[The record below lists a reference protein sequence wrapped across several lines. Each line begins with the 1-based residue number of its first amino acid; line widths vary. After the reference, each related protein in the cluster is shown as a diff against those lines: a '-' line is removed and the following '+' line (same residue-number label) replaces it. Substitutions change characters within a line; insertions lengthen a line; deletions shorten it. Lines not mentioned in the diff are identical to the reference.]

1 MVKNKI
7 IFLTLTFL
15 LGSLSSTVFA
25 GDDAPSWLRQAAGIT
40 VPNYDKEVKVVTVND
55 DQKIT
60 VEESG
65 RILTTTTHAV
75 RILSRDAAG
84 SAVAV
89 AIYNTESE
97 KVKDFKAWMIRPSG
111 QVIKYGKDQTI
122 DAVKDDS
129 DVYDEARVRSISGR
143 GDAEP
148 GCVFGYESVV
158 ESKEVFSQFPWGF
171 GAGHPVISSSISV
184 TVPTG
189 WRADGVVFNSQKL
202 EPTVNGSTFSW
213 EMHNLEAIKFE
224 SGSPSV
230 LNLVPRIIVRVFPPS
245 GKSSGILRTFESWT
259 DVSQYLTELSD
270 PQVQIDDALA
280 GKARELTA
288 NAKTEFEKI
297 QAIGRYA
304 QNIKYVSIQIGTGRG
319 GGYRPHNSLE
329 VFKKSYGDCKDKAN
343 LMRAMLKALN
353 IAAYPVVIYSGDPN
367 YVREEMPSPN
377 QFNHC
382 IIAVKIGDETIAP
395 SVVTHPKLGRLL
407 IFDATDDDTPVGD
420 LPDHEQGSFA
430 LIVANN
436 DGLLMKMPITPP
448 ETNKMVR
455 QSDVTMT
462 AEGEITAKLSERSI
476 GQSAVGER
484 RIFRA
489 LARSDYS
496 NRIERWITRAITGA
510 KVSKVEPT
518 DNHAEGKFALDVE
531 FVAGGYAQSM
541 RGKLLVF
548 KPALVSQ
555 RIDLDL
561 TEPKRK
567 HPIVLESESFS
578 ETVRVKLP
586 VGFEVDEMPDA
597 AKLETPFGKYSA
609 TYEVKE
615 GQLIFIRNLV
625 VTAGTIPASRYT
637 EVREFFGR
645 IRGVEMSPV
654 VLAKK

>member
-1 MVKNKI
+1 MKNKNLFLAI
-7 IFLTLTFL
+7 ILLTI
-15 LGSLSSTVFA
+15 SISPVFA
-25 GDDAPSWLRQAAGIT
+25 GDDAPSWLRQAASLSLPI
-40 VPNYDKEVKVVTVND
+40 YDKDVKVVTVNN

-60 VEESG
+60 VEENG
-65 RILTTTTHAV
+65 RVLTTTTHAV

-84 SAVAV
+84 SAMARAV
-89 AIYNTESE
+89 YNTESE
-97 KVKDFKAWMIRPSG
+97 KVKEFKAWMIRPSG
-111 QVIKYGKDQTI
+111 QVVKYGKDQTI
-122 DAVKDDS
+122 DSMMDDS
-129 DVYDEARVRSISGR
+129 DVFDEARVRLISGR

-148 GCVFGYESVV
+148 GAVFGYESVV

-171 GAGHPVISSSISV
+171 GAPHPVISSSISV
-184 TVPTG
+184 TVPAG
-189 WRADGVVFNSQKL
+189 WRADGVIFNFAKF
-202 EPTVNGSTFSW
+202 EPTVNGSTYSW
-213 EMHNLEAIKFE
+213 EAKNLEAIKFE
-224 SGSPSV
+224 SSSPTV
-230 LNLVPRIIVRVFPPS
+230 PNLIPRMIVRVFPPS
-245 GKSSGILRTFESWT
+245 GKSSGVLRTFENWI
-259 DVSQYLTELSD
+259 DVSKYLSELAE

-280 GKARELTA
+280 GKARDLTA

-353 IAAYPVVIYSGDPN
+353 ITAYPVVIYSGDPN
-367 YVREEMPSPN
+367 YVREEIPSPN

-382 IIAVKIGDETIAP
+382 IIAVKVGDETNAASI
-395 SVVTHPKLGRLL
+395 VTHPKLGRLL

-430 LIVANN
+430 LVVANN
-436 DGLLMKMPITPP
+436 DGLLMKMPITAP
-448 ETNKMVR
+448 ELNKMVR
-455 QSDVTMT
+455 QAEVTLT
-462 AEGEITAKLSERSI
+462 AEGQITAKLSERSI

-484 RIFRA
+484 RIFRRM
-489 LARSDYS
+489 ARSDYAS
-496 NRIERWITRAITGA
+496 QIERWITRSITGA
-510 KVSKVEPT
+510 KVSKIEPT
-518 DNHAEGKFALDVE
+518 DNHSEGKFALDVE
-531 FVAGGYAQSM
+531 FVAAGYAQSM

-555 RIDLDL
+555 RSDLDL

-567 HPIVLESESFS
+567 HPLVLESESFS
-578 ETVRVKLP
+578 ETVNVKLP
-586 VGFEVDEMPDA
+586 AGFEVDEMPDS
-597 AKLETPFGKYSA
+597 AKMETPFGKYSSSCV
-609 TYEVKE
+609 VKD
-615 GQLIFIRNLV
+615 GQLTFTRNLT

-645 IRGVEMSPV
+645 IRGAEMAPV

>member
-1 MVKNKI
+1 MKNKT
-7 IFLTLTFL
+7 IFLTILFL
-15 LGSLSSTVFA
+15 VGCTSAFA
-25 GDDAPSWLRQAAGIT
+25 GDDAPSWLRQAASLS
-40 VPNYDKEVKVVTVND
+40 VPTYDKDVKVVTVYD
-55 DQKIT
+55 DQKIV

-65 RILTTTTHAV
+65 RVMTTTTHAV

-84 SAVAV
+84 SAFAMAV
-89 AIYNTESE
+89 YNTESE
-97 KVKDFKAWMIRPSG
+97 KVKELKAWTIRPSG
-111 QVIKYGKDQTI
+111 QVVKYGKDQTI
-122 DAVKDDS
+122 DAVMNDS

-148 GCVFGYESVV
+148 GSVFGYESVV

-171 GAGHPVISSSISV
+171 GASHPVLASSISV
-184 TVPTG
+184 TVPAG
-189 WRADGVVFNSQKL
+189 WRADGIVFNFAKF
-202 EPTVNGSTFSW
+202 EPTVNGSTYSW
-213 EMHNLEAIKFE
+213 EARNLEAVKHE
-224 SGSPSV
+224 SSSPSV
-230 LNLVPRIIVRVFPPS
+230 LNLIPRIIVRVFPPS

-259 DVSQYLTELSD
+259 DVSRYLSELSE

-319 GGYRPHNSLE
+319 GGYRPHSSLE

-353 IAAYPVVIYSGDPN
+353 ITAYPVVIYAGDPN
-367 YVREEMPSPN
+367 YVHEEIPSPN

-382 IIAVKIGDETIAP
+382 IVAVKVSDETNAASI
-395 SVVTHPKLGRLL
+395 VTHPKLGRLM

-420 LPDHEQGSFA
+420 LPDHEQGSLA

-436 DGLLMKMPITPP
+436 DGLLMKMPVTPP
-448 ETNKMVR
+448 DMNKMVR
-455 QSDVTMT
+455 QSVVTLT
-462 AEGEITAKLSERSI
+462 SEGQITAKLSERSS

-484 RIFRA
+484 RIFRSA
-489 LARSDYS
+489 ARSDYAS
-496 NRIERWITRAITGA
+496 QIERWITRSITGA
-510 KVSKVEPT
+510 KVSKIEPT
-518 DNHAEGKFALDVE
+518 DNHSEGKFSLDVE
-531 FVAGGYAQSM
+531 FAAPGYAQSM
-541 RGKLLVF
+541 QGKLLVF

-555 RIDLDL
+555 RISLDL

-567 HPIVLESESFS
+567 HPLVLESESFS
-578 ETVRVKLP
+578 ETVRVNLP
-586 VGFEVDEMPDA
+586 SGFEVDEMPNA
-597 AKLETPFGKYSA
+597 AKMETPFGKYSA
-609 TYEVKE
+609 TYEVKD
-615 GQLIFIRNLV
+615 GQLIFTRNLV